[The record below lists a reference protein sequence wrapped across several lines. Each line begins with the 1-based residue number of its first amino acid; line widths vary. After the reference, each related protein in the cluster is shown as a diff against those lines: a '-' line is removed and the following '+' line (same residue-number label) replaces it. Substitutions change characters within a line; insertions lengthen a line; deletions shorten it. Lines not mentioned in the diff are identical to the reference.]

1 MNFNFLMLFFEI
13 EILNLKFKYI
23 EVKFIENITKKPLL
37 GLTKDEL
44 FLPETYF

>member
-1 MNFNFLMLFFEI
+1 MLFFEI

-23 EVKFIENITKKPLL
+23 EVKFIENIPKKPKS

-44 FLPETYF
+44 FLSETYF